1 METKQAVS
9 GLSALAHETRLEAF
23 RLLVKAGSRG
33 IRAGSLAE
41 KLGIPAQT
49 LSFHLKELV
58 HAGLTESRRE
68 GRSIYYSVDFRA
80 IVHLVDYLM
89 ENCCTDMGH

>member
-1 METKQAVS
+1 METEQAVH
-9 GLSALAHETRLEAF
+9 GLSALAHGTRLEAF
-23 RLLVKAGSRG
+23 RLLVKAGSQG
-33 IRAGSLAE
+33 IRAGVLAE
-41 KLGIPAQT
+41 RLDIPAQT

-58 HAGLTESRRE
+58 QAGLTEPRRE

-80 IVHLVDYLM
+80 IVRLVDYLM